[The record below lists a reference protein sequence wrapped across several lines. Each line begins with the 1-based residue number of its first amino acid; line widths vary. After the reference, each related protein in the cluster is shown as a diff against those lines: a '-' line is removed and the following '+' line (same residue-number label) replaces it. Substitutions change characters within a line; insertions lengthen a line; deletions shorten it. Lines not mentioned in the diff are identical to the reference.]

1 MAADHRHDGV
11 ECYIG
16 FDHLLKMRS
25 QALTIYEV
33 TVSPVGS
40 LNTVRQ
46 REPTVVYFSNLR
58 KAVDAITGELALNGW
73 PAKVNYT
80 AVYRGV
86 KERGHY
92 SCDFEVGGTRV
103 FRVKVLPKLLN
114 PPLPRLGMD
123 DNPGLAQ

>member
-1 MAADHRHDGV
+1 
-11 ECYIG
+11 
-16 FDHLLKMRS
+16 MRS

-33 TVSPVGS
+33 TVLPVGS

-46 REPTVVYFSNLR
+46 REPTVVFFSNLR
-58 KAVDAITGELALNGW
+58 KAVDAITGELAMNGW

-86 KERGHY
+86 KERGYY
-92 SCDFEVGGTRV
+92 SCDFDVGGTRV

-123 DNPGLAQ
+123 ENPVPN

>member
-1 MAADHRHDGV
+1 
-11 ECYIG
+11 
-16 FDHLLKMRS
+16 MRS
-25 QALTIYEV
+25 QSLTIYEV
-33 TVSPVGS
+33 TVSPTGS
-40 LNTVRQ
+40 LNSLRH

-58 KAVDAITGELALNGW
+58 KAVDAITGELAFNGW

-86 KERGHY
+86 KERGFY
-92 SCDFEVGGTRV
+92 ACEFEVANTRV

-123 DNPGLAQ
+123 ENPGR